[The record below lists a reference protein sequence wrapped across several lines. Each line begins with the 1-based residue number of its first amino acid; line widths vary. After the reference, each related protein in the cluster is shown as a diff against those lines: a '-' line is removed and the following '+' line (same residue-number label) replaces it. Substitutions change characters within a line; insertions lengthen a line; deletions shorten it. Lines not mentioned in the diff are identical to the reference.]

1 MNKQKTIPELVEMER
16 QLSSRYFDLQNQGL
30 QLDLTRGKPSPE
42 QLDLAN
48 LLDRDLNND
57 YLSPDNIDVRN
68 YGQLEG
74 LPSAR
79 QLGASLLGVQDTD
92 IIVGGNAS
100 LTLMYQYLLSALYW
114 GPLGRNT
121 AWKRNNEHLK
131 FLCVVPGY
139 DRHFTITE
147 DLGFEM
153 INVEMLES
161 GPNMDAVEQLVAA
174 DPQIKGIWCVPKY
187 QNPTGHTFSDET
199 VERMSLL
206 GKIAGPDFRI
216 MWDNAYAVHD
226 LYDSSRVLKNI
237 MDCCKTANTQDS
249 VIMFA
254 STSKITR
261 AGSGISFIAASP
273 DNLSHFK
280 KRLSVQTIGSN
291 KVNQLRHVRFLRNF
305 DGIESL
311 MQQHAAIVRP
321 KFEKVIHYLQSHLKD
336 IATWTEPRGGYF
348 LSVNVASGSAKDVV
362 RLAGEAGVKLTPAG
376 ATFPYKLDPADINI
390 RLAPTYPNLDE
401 LQAAMPVFVTAVQLA
416 SVRKLLIQEDKA

>member
-1 MNKQKTIPELVEMER
+1 MNKQKTITELVEMER
-16 QLSSRYFDLQNQGL
+16 QLSSRYSDLQSQGL

-48 LLDRDLNND
+48 LLDCDLDND

-100 LTLMYQYLLSALYW
+100 LTLMYQYLLSALHW
-114 GPLGRNT
+114 GPLGPTT
-121 AWKRNNEHLK
+121 AWKRNNEQLK

-161 GPNMDAVEQLVAA
+161 GPNMDAVEQLVAD

-187 QNPTGHTFSDET
+187 QNPTGYTFSDET
-199 VERMSLL
+199 VERMALL
-206 GKIAGPDFRI
+206 ENIAGPDFRI

-226 LYDSSRVLKNI
+226 LYGSSRALRNI

-261 AGSGISFIAASP
+261 AGSGISFISASP

-291 KVNQLRHVRFLRNF
+291 KVNQLRHVRFLKDS

-321 KFEKVIHYLQSHLKD
+321 KFEKVIQQLQSHLKD

-348 LSVNVASGSAKDVV
+348 LSVNVASGTAKEVV
-362 RLAGEAGVKLTPAG
+362 KLAGQAGVKLTPAG
-376 ATFPYKLDPADINI
+376 ATFPCKLDPTDTNI
-390 RLAPTYPNLDE
+390 RLAPTYPNLEE

-416 SVRKLLIQEDKA
+416 SVRKQLIQKDTV